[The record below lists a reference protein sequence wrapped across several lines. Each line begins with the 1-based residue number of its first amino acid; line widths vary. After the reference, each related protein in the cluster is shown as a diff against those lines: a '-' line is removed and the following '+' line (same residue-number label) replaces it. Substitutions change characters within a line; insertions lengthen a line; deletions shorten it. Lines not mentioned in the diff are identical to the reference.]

1 MVQAT
6 DAGSVTAQ
14 NQMGLN
20 KIERLAAN
28 HDRSAFSCG
37 VSAIDTYLQRH
48 ARQDSDR
55 NLAAIYVLTP
65 DSRTILGFYTL
76 SASSILPTELP
87 EALANKL
94 PRFPL
99 PATLL
104 GRMGVN
110 QSAQGQSIGKLLLM
124 HALERALLGSKQVAS
139 WAVIVDAK
147 LGARDF
153 YLKYEFAPLTIN
165 PDRLFLPMKT
175 IHRLFPSS

>member
-1 MVQAT
+1 MSQ
-6 DAGSVTAQ
+6 
-14 NQMGLN
+14 N
-20 KIERLAAN
+20 KIERLAAH

-37 VSAIDTYLQRH
+37 VAAIDNYLQRH

-76 SASSILPTELP
+76 SASSILPTDLP
-87 EALANKL
+87 QTIANKL

-104 GRMGVN
+104 GRMGVD
-110 QSAQGQSIGKLLLM
+110 QHAQGQSIGKLLLM

-153 YLKYEFAPLTIN
+153 YLKYEFFPLTTN

-175 IHRLFPSS
+175 IQKLFPSS

>member
-37 VSAIDTYLQRH
+37 

-124 HALERALLGSKQVAS
+124 HALERALLGSKLVAS